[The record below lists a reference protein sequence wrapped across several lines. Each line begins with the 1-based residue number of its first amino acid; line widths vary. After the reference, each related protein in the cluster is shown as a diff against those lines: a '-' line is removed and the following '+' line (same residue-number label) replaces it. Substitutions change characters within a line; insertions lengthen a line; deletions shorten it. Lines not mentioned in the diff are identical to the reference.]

1 MILRLSGKDSKSGK
15 LIIENLRHYPAE
27 LVEKLHRLLAQGV
40 EAQPD
45 PRRKGFYDLDSGT
58 RVFFIHISPVSG
70 NVILLASWL
79 KEREQAAEAI
89 RVHAA
94 SQRSDCM
101 TCAGQ
106 AA

>member
-1 MILRLSGKDSKSGK
+1 MILRLNGKDSKSGK

-45 PRRKGFYDLDSGT
+45 PRRKGFYDLDGGT
-58 RVFFIHISPVSG
+58 RVFFIHVSPVSG
-70 NVILLASWL
+70 SVMLLASWP
-79 KEREQAAEAI
+79 KEREEAAI
-89 RVHAA
+89 RVRAA
-94 SQRSDCM
+94 SQRPDSV

>member
-1 MILRLSGKDSKSGK
+1 MILRLNGKDGKNGK

-45 PRRKGFYDLDSGT
+45 PRRKGFYDLDGGT
-58 RVFFIHISPVSG
+58 RVFFIHVSPVSG
-70 NVILLASWL
+70 NVMLLASWT
-79 KEREQAAEAI
+79 KEREQAVEAVRI
-89 RVHAA
+89 RAA
-94 SQRSDCM
+94 RQRPDCL